1 MTKPK
6 PNRIVAIVCA
16 LLAGVVLVGG
26 VDVRLRPCWAARY
39 LSEEADLRGVVLIGA
54 LLVPK
59 EQVRADSWNARLRPV
74 RRVEEGIQQ
83 GVSLSVG

>member
-1 MTKPK
+1 MTKRK
-6 PNRIVAIVCA
+6 TIRIVAIVCA

-26 VDVRLRPCWAARY
+26 VGVRLRPCWAARY
-39 LSEEADLRGVVLIGA
+39 LSEEADLRGAVLIGA
-54 LLVPK
+54 LLAQK
-59 EQVRADSWNARLRPV
+59 EQVIADSRSARFRPV

>member
-6 PNRIVAIVCA
+6 TNRIVAVVCA

-26 VDVRLRPCWAARY
+26 VGVRLRPCWAARY
-39 LSEEADLRGVVLIGA
+39 LSEEADVRGAVLIGA
-54 LLVPK
+54 LLDQK
-59 EQVRADSWNARLRPV
+59 EQVIADSRNARLRPV
-74 RRVEEGIQQ
+74 RRVEAGIQQ